1 MMKFDFTVQRIITSA
16 SNPKVKF
23 AQAVRKG
30 LEKDYVF
37 VEGLRLAE
45 EVLRSKLGI
54 VNVFF
59 TEELVTSERARGFL
73 AKIENRK
80 LIIVSKKIMNL
91 VADTETPQGIV
102 VICQRPKKGKKMIEN
117 RIVQSI
123 QLKIPSLVLMLNRIG
138 NPSNL
143 GATLRTAEAVD
154 VEGVIL
160 TKGSTDPFSA
170 KAVRGSM
177 GACLRLPIWEKADF
191 FDTVAWAK
199 EKGLCVTCA
208 DVRATKDYTQIDWKI
223 PRLVIFGSEAEGIS
237 EKELEQTQESLKI
250 PMKNNVESLNVAVA
264 CGIILYEAMKYRNI
278 FST

>member
-1 MMKFDFTVQRIITSA
+1 MTFGFTIQQIITSA

-45 EVLRSKLGI
+45 EVLRSKLDV

-59 TEELVTSERARGFL
+59 TQELASSKRARSFL
-73 AKIENRK
+73 TKIGYHK
-80 LIIVSKKIMNL
+80 LAIVSKKIMNL

-102 VICQRPKKGKKMIEN
+102 VICERPKKGREMIEN
-117 RIVQSI
+117 RIFQSI
-123 QLKIPSLVLMLNRIG
+123 QSKIPSLVLMLNRIG

-143 GATLRTAEAVD
+143 GAVLRTAEAVD

-160 TKGSTDPFSA
+160 TKGSADPFSA

-191 FDTVAWAK
+191 FDAVAWAK

-208 DVRATKDYTQIDWKI
+208 DARATKDYTQIDWKI

-237 EKELEQTQESLKI
+237 EKEFEQTQESLKI

-264 CGIILYEAMKYRNI
+264 CGIILYEAMKYRNV